1 GSGRGVDGS
10 MRRALFSLLGGAA
23 ACPRPA
29 APKPPMPVVGYLN
42 ASAPTIYADDL
53 RAFRTALKEVGY
65 VEGENVAIEY
75 RWGDNDP
82 DRLRVLTDELVR
94 RRVSVIVASSAPASL
109 AAAKATTTIPVVF
122 IVPE

>member
-1 GSGRGVDGS
+1 
-10 MRRALFSLLGGAA
+10 MKRRAFMAFVCGAA
-23 ACPRPA
+23 AWPLA
-29 APKPPMPVVGYLN
+29 ARAQPPMPVVGYLN
-42 ASAPTIYADDL
+42 ASAPTAYADDL

-75 RWGDNDP
+75 RWGENEP
-82 DRLRVLTDELVR
+82 DRLTVLTDELVR